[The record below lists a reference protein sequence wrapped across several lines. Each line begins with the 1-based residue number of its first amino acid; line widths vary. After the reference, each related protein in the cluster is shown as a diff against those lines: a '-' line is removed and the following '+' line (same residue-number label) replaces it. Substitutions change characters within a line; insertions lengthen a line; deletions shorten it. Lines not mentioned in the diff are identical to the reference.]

1 MTRREQVGG
10 GGRREGVLVGCDRR
24 HDPPGRRDR
33 VDEDDREVTDSV
45 GAFDFLVGA
54 AREQDPVDPA
64 VGERAQVTFL
74 EFRIS
79 TGVDDQQQGAVLAR
93 RLLRPRMMRPANG
106 VAAMP
111 SKTRPTTAVRRFAR
125 ATRCCTY
132 PSCSAARMTRSRVSA
147 RTARV
152 PFRACETV
160 DGDTPAAAATCATLA
175 RPGGT
180 EAGGRSACSSPGCM
194 VSMLQAAG
202 GKRQDGT

>member
-10 GGRREGVLVGCDRR
+10 GGRREGVLVGRDRR
-24 HDPPGRRDR
+24 HDPAGHRDR

-45 GAFDFLVGA
+45 GAFDLLVGA

-74 EFRIS
+74 EFRTS
-79 TGVDDQQQGAVLAR
+79 TGVDDQQQGAVSLAACCA
-93 RLLRPRMMRPANG
+93 PRMMRPANG

-111 SKTRPTTAVRRFAR
+111 SKTRPTTAVRRLAR

-152 PFRACETV
+152 PVQGVRNGRRRHACRSGDLRNACAPGR
-160 DGDTPAAAATCATLA
+160 DG
-175 RPGGT
+175 GG
-180 EAGGRSACSSPGCM
+180 GSIGLLIPRVHG
-194 VSMLQAAG
+194 SML
-202 GKRQDGT
+202 